1 MAMRIPVRTQKPVE
15 SSATAPG
22 YANLDFRN
30 DGTRALQQGI
40 GQASQG
46 FEAIDAMKQDRIA
59 KAKAQAEA
67 ISFAEAD
74 AELQRR
80 ATIATV
86 GDSASDSFTLDL
98 SAPAGSPEAEAK
110 RKTGYFST
118 RGKAAFEA
126 SGEVLEQLEKDRQDV
141 ANGKFADPG
150 ARAKWLAKS
159 SGTMADLHRQVEHHA
174 AQQTAAAAQDA
185 LKGKLDT
192 TLAAIAND
200 QDGSSTQALADDAE
214 VAIRA
219 LATTEEGAEA
229 AVRGWKR
236 DVVGTRIDALLGRGQ
251 VDLAEGQ
258 FKAARDALGAKADEY
273 SAKIAHARKTADV
286 ARLDIEAQSA
296 VDSIIAKNVTHEG
309 QPNLAGMDAM
319 LLTVPPGKLRDEM
332 QQRLPA
338 VKEMAAKRWKEKVDG
353 YANAAGATYE
363 KTLNLGAVDP
373 KVKGWLV
380 DYAPDEWRKLRHD
393 AEQHTNHLRSAR
405 TGDAA
410 ARREQADIG
419 DRLARLE
426 FLELPPAERASTDVG
441 AFLRGRGVSPIG
453 ASTVR
458 GEQTKAAETMR
469 AGDAQG
475 ETEFVR
481 KFEASTRGLAA
492 DGKAGDAKRK
502 DLRAAAVDAY
512 ADLRAKNKGLKPSSE
527 DVATELDRLAVKAAT
542 EPRFLDSVR
551 GKGVETEVERL
562 AREKKA
568 ALKDKTPTSQKD
580 AAALEWARKNPD
592 DPRSA
597 AILKKLGVK

>member
-1 MAMRIPVRTQKPVE
+1 MSIKIPVRTQKPLE
-15 SSATAPG
+15 SSATSPG
-22 YANLDFRN
+22 YGNLDFRN

-46 FEAIDAMKQDRIA
+46 FEAIDAAKQDRIA

-98 SAPAGSPEAEAK
+98 TAPAGSPEAEAK

-126 SGEVLEQLEKDRQDV
+126 SGAVLEQLEKDRQDV

-174 AQQTAAAAQDA
+174 AAQTAAAAQDA
-185 LKGKLDT
+185 LRGKLAT
-192 TLAAIAND
+192 SLQAIAND

-214 VAIRA
+214 KAIRELA
-219 LATTEEGAEA
+219 LTKEGGDAAAEA
-229 AVRGWKR
+229 WKR
-236 DVVGTRIDALLGRGQ
+236 DVVGTRIDALLGQGQ

-258 FKAARDALGAKADEY
+258 FKAARDVLGAKADEY

-286 ARLDIEAQSA
+286 ARFDIEAQSA

-338 VKEMAAKRWKEKVDG
+338 AKEMAAKRWKEKVDG

-373 KVKGWLV
+373 KVKGWLI

-393 AEQHTNHLRSAR
+393 AEQHTSHLRAAR

-410 ARREQADIG
+410 ARRDQTDI

-551 GKGVETEVERL
+551 GKGVETEVERM